1 MQWLIDIILERIMQ
15 RFSGVM
21 QMWTGTIAN
30 IPEGALLCDGTN
42 GTPDMRER
50 FARGAPDL
58 TEPGTTG
65 GTEQHNHD
73 VQGNTGLA
81 GGPFQAATCSGKPV
95 TGGSHCHYVDLV
107 SSCSYH
113 LPPFYEV
120 LYIMWA

>member
-15 RFSGVM
+15 RFSGVV

-42 GTPDMRER
+42 GTPDLREK
-50 FARGAPDL
+50 FVLGAPDL

-65 GTEQHNHD
+65 GSDTHLHHVD
-73 VQGNTGLA
+73 GSTCSYSPALTAGFCFGGCVL
-81 GGPFQAATCSGKPV
+81 GGPHQ
-95 TGGSHCHYVDLV
+95 HCLDLNTLCAD
-107 SSCSYH
+107 SR
-113 LPPFYEV
+113 PKFYEV